1 MARILVVDDSATL
14 RKVVASILMRHGH
27 DADVAADGL
36 EGIERLRTKGPYQLV
51 LLDFVM
57 PKMNGYQFC
66 RVLRE
71 DEALCAQ
78 PVILMSAKSDKIRE
92 TFVRQTGAL
101 DAISKPFDAQAL
113 VVVVDNAL
121 RRVERGHQSQSR
133 ITLEP
138 EEPVSLAP
146 PSLEDTQAR
155 VAAALG
161 EELGRA
167 LSSAPPPP
175 TAPQASPLPAAG
187 QPPSSFASTANVR
200 SLAGSLESLL
210 TPEVLQKLAGTL
222 KSLEV
227 TEPPPLLEGDL
238 AVIPVGAVLQLIQ
251 MERLTG
257 VLTVRRGDPPKP
269 TDAPVEVTITMRL
282 GLVDLA
288 QSKGTTTDEFRLG
301 RHFLEAGL
309 TTPTDIGILVSG
321 GELDMPPELNTGAT
335 PAIGVEASDLDDAG
349 DHDTASFP
357 RLPART
363 VTEPVSVVDDP
374 YDGEAPLLGD
384 QLLRYGRIS
393 KEQLKLALTRQSS
406 ELLYEVL
413 RWTHGRFELRKKTA
427 SGSAR
432 RAKLGLAVPSVVME
446 GFRRVDEWR
455 LLEKKLGSFDDVL
468 LRDEVALSA
477 LANSGDDTIEK
488 VERTVLE
495 AIDAKR
501 SIREV
506 VAASHLSS
514 FDACRVLVQLLE
526 ARLVRRTP

>member
-1 MARILVVDDSATL
+1 MARILVVDDSGTL
-14 RKVVASILMRHGH
+14 RKVVASILTRHGH
-27 DADVAADGL
+27 HADVAADGT
-36 EGIERLRTKGPYQLV
+36 EGLDRLRASGPYELV

-71 DEALCAQ
+71 DQALCAQ
-78 PVILMSAKSDKIRE
+78 PVVLMSAKSDKIRE

-113 VVVVDNAL
+113 VLVVANAL
-121 RRVERGHQSQSR
+121 RRVERGHQSQAR
-133 ITLEP
+133 IELEA
-138 EEPVSLAP
+138 EEPVSIP
-146 PSLEDTQAR
+146 PPNLEDTQAR

-175 TAPQASPLPAAG
+175 VLVASVPP
-187 QPPSSFASTANVR
+187 PPSSPSFSSTGNVQH
-200 SLAGSLESLL
+200 LAGSLGSLL
-210 TPEVLQKLAGTL
+210 TPEILQKLAFAL
-222 KSLEV
+222 KDLEV
-227 TEPPPLLEGDL
+227 AEPPPLLEGDL
-238 AVIPVGAVLQLIQ
+238 GVIPIGAVLQLIQ

-257 VLTVRRGDPPKP
+257 VLTVRRGDPPRP
-269 TDAPVEVTITMRL
+269 NDAPVEVTVTMRL

-309 TTPTDIGILVSG
+309 TTPTDIAVLVSG
-321 GELDMPPELNTGAT
+321 GELDMPPELTTGAT
-335 PAIGVEASDLDDAG
+335 PAIGVTPALGLSLTDDQSE
-349 DHDTASFP
+349 TAAFP
-357 RLPART
+357 ELPTRT
-363 VTEPVSVVDDP
+363 LTEPVSVAWDP
-374 YDGEAPLLGD
+374 EGDEPPLLGD

-413 RWTHGRFELRKKTA
+413 RWTSGRFELRKRTA
-427 SGSAR
+427 SASAR

-477 LANSGDDTIEK
+477 LAALGGDTIEK
-488 VERTVLE
+488 VERTVLD
-495 AIDAKR
+495 AIDGKR

-526 ARLVRRTP
+526 ARLVRRTT